1 VVPGNYTETTHQ
13 QTGASLKSC
22 YDDCRKER
30 GMCGSIAF
38 HAGFTLCLWFDKV
51 VQDTQLTD
59 DPTSEFLHWDL
70 KCHVE

>member
-1 VVPGNYTETTHQ
+1 
-13 QTGASLKSC
+13 
-22 YDDCRKER
+22 
-30 GMCGSIAF
+30 MCGSIAF